1 MNRDNIQ
8 EKIEKLEFILKSKD
22 NIDEQYMRL
31 NKAIYQNQSQSI
43 IKLSKVITRY
53 HMGTIWD

>member
-8 EKIEKLEFILKSKD
+8 EKIEKLDFILKSKD

-31 NKAIYQNQSQSI
+31 SKAIYKNQSQSI
-43 IKLSKVITRY
+43 IKLSKAITRY